1 MDPINYSVDVA
12 NPFQSA
18 LQGYQ
23 AGAAIRNDQQQQAQQ
38 QAVQAQQQALQ
49 KLYAETAANPSADN
63 YSRLMLADP
72 KSSEGIQRAWTVKNT
87 QQQQSHTADLLR
99 WGAAIK
105 SGKPGIAAEQLR
117 QRADSL
123 DQQSGAPSQESQAL
137 RTQAQLMEE
146 HPEFALGQ
154 IQALLAANP
163 NGKDAAETLGK
174 FGSEQRAQ
182 ELQPAALKKAD
193 ADANSAVSDSQTKAV
208 VAKFAEPQALKD
220 LELKGWNIENIK
232 SEIGYRKEA
241 NRIAAMGVALAQ
253 KKDAREAE
261 ELRLKIDAAK
271 TALDEKTRAKV
282 ADVESATSS
291 IDNLLNTADRLLTAG
306 TEIVDR
312 NGEKVAIPNSTLRAA
327 TGPLD
332 SRLPTIQRD
341 VADLEALA
349 ETLGSQA
356 FISQIEK
363 MKGTGALSEKEG
375 DKLQSSLTN
384 LSLRQSPEQ
393 LIANVKEAQRL
404 MLKARGNVEKR
415 YGVKAGVPDTP
426 AVQTPGADIDA
437 LVKKYGA
444 APKAGGG

>member
-23 AGAAIRNDQQQQAQQ
+23 AGAAIRNEQQQQAQQ

-105 SGKPGIAAEQLR
+105 SGKPGIASEQLR

-241 NRIAAMGVALAQ
+241 NRIAAMNVAANKAGNDL
-253 KKDAREAE
+253 KRE
-261 ELRLKIDAAK
+261 ELSLKVQEAR
-271 TALDEKTRAKV
+271 TALEDKIRTKA
-282 ADVESATSS
+282 ADYESGIATLN
-291 IDNLLNTADRLLTAG
+291 DGLNLL
-306 TEIVDR
+306 TEIRAD
-312 NGEKVAIPNSTLRAA
+312 KDTLLAA
-327 TGPLD
+327 TGAMAFRGAIPGTKA
-332 SRLPTIQRD
+332 RT
-341 VADLEALA
+341 VAGKIEQLQNTLA
-349 ETLGSQA
+349 SANL
-356 FISQIEK
+356 
-363 MKGTGALSEKEG
+363 
-375 DKLQSSLTN
+375 DKLKGAMSDKDIMFLKNITSN
-384 LSLRQSPEQ
+384 LDRYQDEDKFIAELGKIEDTLIRNEKQLRQKFGAPKRE
-393 LIANVKEAQRL
+393 APTTEPAARGTAQR
-404 MLKARGNVEKR
+404 NVE
-415 YGVKAGVPDTP
+415 VDW
-426 AVQTPGADIDA
+426 
-437 LVKKYGA
+437 
-444 APKAGGG
+444 